1 MILRLILA
9 GLLALSQVAATT
21 FLPLT
26 GAGKNQQYYAASFN
40 CGGTPWLTRGAG
52 FTGAVDSKQLTISLW
67 LAKRTVDAVN
77 YRILTSDN
85 SVAFLQF
92 YIGSNNRLTLT
103 APGTGGANVIVVTA
117 TTDYLA
123 ADGWVHT
130 LLSFDLSNSSNRF
143 YYRNDVAQ
151 SPTWSTYTDAVMDFT
166 LSNWGVCALVGGSQS
181 RSMDIAG
188 FQVWFGQY
196 IDLSVEANRR
206 LFIDA
211 NGKPVDPA
219 VAVAALGTPTLQLT
233 DPAPASYINLGS
245 GGGMTVNN
253 GPLSPG
259 TGSPSD

>member
-1 MILRLILA
+1 MLIRIILA
-9 GLLALSQVAATT
+9 ALLALTQVAATT

-40 CGGTPWLTRGAG
+40 CGGPAWLTRGGG
-52 FTGAVDSKQLTISLW
+52 FTGAADSKQLTISLW
-67 LAKRTVDAVN
+67 AAKRTVDSVN
-77 YRILTSDN
+77 YRFLTSDN

-92 YIGSNNRLTLT
+92 YIGGGNKLTLT
-103 APGTGGANVIVVTA
+103 APNAAGTGVVSMTA
-117 TTDYLA
+117 VTDYLA
-123 ADGWVHT
+123 SDGWVHT
-130 LLSFDLSNSSNRF
+130 LISFDLSDAGERH
-143 YYRNDVAQ
+143 YYRDDVAQ
-151 SPTWSTYTDAVMDFT
+151 SPTWGTYTDDSMDFILT
-166 LSNWGVCALVGGSQS
+166 DWAVCALVGGSQS
-181 RSMDIAG
+181 KSMDIAG
-188 FQVWFGQY
+188 FQVWFGVY
-196 IDLSVEANRR
+196 VDLSVEANRR

-219 VAVAALGTPTLQLT
+219 VAVASLGTPTLQLT

>member
-1 MILRLILA
+1 MLFRFILV

-40 CGGTPWLTRGAG
+40 CGSPEWLTRGAG
-52 FTGAVDSKQLTISLW
+52 FTGAADSKQLTISVW
-67 LAKRTVDAVN
+67 LAKRTVDSVN

-92 YIGSNNRLTLT
+92 YIGAGNKLTLT
-103 APGTGGANVIVVTA
+103 VPGTGGTNVISVTA

-123 ADGWVHT
+123 SDGWVHT
-130 LLSFDLSNSSNRF
+130 LISFDLSNSSNRF
-143 YYRNDVAQ
+143 YYRDDVAQ
-151 SPTWSTYTDAVMDFT
+151 SPTWGTYTDAVMDFT
-166 LSNWGVCALVGGSQS
+166 LSDWGVCALVGGSQS
-181 RSMDIAG
+181 RSMDIADL
-188 FQVWFGQY
+188 QIWFGQY
-196 IDLSVEANRR
+196 LDLSIEANRR

-219 VAVAALGTPTLQLT
+219 TAIAVLGTPTLQLT

-245 GGGMTVNN
+245 GGGMTINS
-253 GPLSPG
+253 GPLFAG
-259 TGSPSD
+259 TDSPSD